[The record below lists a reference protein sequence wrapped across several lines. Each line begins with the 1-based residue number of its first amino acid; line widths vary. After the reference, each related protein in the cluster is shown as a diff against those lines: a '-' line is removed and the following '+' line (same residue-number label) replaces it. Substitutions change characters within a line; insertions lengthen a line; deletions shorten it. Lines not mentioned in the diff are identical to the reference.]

1 MLDSPLGDFR
11 KMKNYIKIDEW
22 NIIEEGFDPHLNKI
36 SESIFSLG
44 NGRMG
49 QRANFEEAYSGES
62 LQGNY
67 VAGVYYPDKTRVGW
81 WKNGYPEYFAKVLN
95 AANWI
100 GIDIKI
106 DYETL
111 DLANAKVSDFKRVL
125 NMKEGYLERSFTA
138 ELKSGKKLKVKAT
151 RFCSIVDDEAGAI
164 RYSLTPL
171 NFSGDITITPY
182 IDGDIKNQD
191 ANYDEKF
198 WDEVHKETHH
208 GSAYVTLRTKKTG
221 FHVCTGMKFDIEQ
234 EGKTIEF
241 LSAPLEREKYVA
253 NKVSIEVKEKQ
264 ETVIYK
270 YAANLSSE
278 NHDKETIVHETKRVV
293 ELVSQKGFEVMLKEQ
308 AQAWAAKWVESDIV
322 IEGDASAQQG
332 IRFNIFQLNQTYT
345 GEDARLNIGPKGFTG
360 EKYGGSTYWDTEAYC
375 VPFYLATADLQV
387 TKNLLIYRYKQL
399 DKAIENAEKLGFKN
413 GAALYPMVTMNGE
426 ECHNE
431 WEITFEEIHR
441 NGAIAFAIYNYI
453 RYTGDEKYL
462 NDYGLEVLVAITR
475 FWAQRVN
482 WSESRQQYVMLGVT
496 GPNEYENNVNN
507 NWYTN
512 TIATWCMEYAL
523 EAIASVK
530 ASEPAKYAALIKK
543 IKFDE
548 AAESKQW
555 KEIID
560 KMYYPVDEK
569 LNIFLQQDGF
579 IDKEQILV
587 RDLPAEDRPINQKWS
602 WDRILRSCFIK
613 QADVLQGLYFLE
625 HRYDLDT
632 IRRNFDFYEPR
643 TVHES
648 SLSPCV
654 HAILAAKL
662 GDEARAYEFYL
673 RTARLDLDDYN
684 NDTEDGCHTTSMAGT
699 WMSVVEGFGGMR
711 VRDGQLAFNP
721 FLPGKWKSFSFKV
734 GFRGALLNV
743 KVSQDGVQIIN
754 QSEKEL
760 NIKVY
765 QHNYELKANSQVV
778 AKHQ

>member
-1 MLDSPLGDFR
+1 
-11 KMKNYIKIDEW
+11 MKKYIKIDEW

-49 QRANFEEAYSGES
+49 QRANFEETYSGET
-62 LQGNY
+62 LPGNY

-111 DLANAKVSDFKRVL
+111 DLDNCKVTDFKRVL

-138 ELKSGKKLKVKAT
+138 ELKSGKKLNVKAT

-164 RYSLTPL
+164 RYSITPL
-171 NFSGDITITPY
+171 NFDSAVTITPS
-182 IDGDIKNQD
+182 IDGDVKNQD

-208 GSAYVTLRTKKTG
+208 GSAYLTLRTKKTG
-221 FHVCTGMKFDIEQ
+221 FHVCTGMKFDIQ
-234 EGKTIEF
+234 QDGKTIEF
-241 LSAPLEREKYVA
+241 LSAPIEREKYVA
-253 NKVSIEVKEKQ
+253 NKLTLSVKEKQ

-278 NHDKETIVHETKRVV
+278 NHDKELLVHETKKVI
-293 ELVSQKGFEVMLKEQ
+293 EHISQKGFALMLKEQ
-308 AQAWAAKWVESDIV
+308 AQAWASKWVESDIV

-375 VPFYLATADLQV
+375 VPFYLATADEQV

-399 DKAIENAEKLGFKN
+399 DKAIENAQKLGFKN

-453 RYTGDEKYL
+453 RYTGDASYL
-462 NDYGLEVLVAITR
+462 NDYGLEVLLAIAR

-482 WSESRQQYVMLGVT
+482 WSTDKSQYVMLGVT

-507 NWYTN
+507 NWYTS
-512 TIATWCMEYAL
+512 TMATWCMEYAL
-523 EAIASVK
+523 EALATVK
-530 ASEPAKYAALIKK
+530 ASDAAKYAAIVKK
-543 IKFDE
+543 IRFKV
-548 AAESKQW
+548 AEETEQW
-555 KEIID
+555 QHIID
-560 KMYYPVDEK
+560 HMYYPVDEK
-569 LNIFLQQDGF
+569 LGVFLQQDGYL
-579 IDKEQILV
+579 DKELILV
-587 RDLPAEDRPINQKWS
+587 KDLPAEDRPLNQKWS
-602 WDRILRSCFIK
+602 WDRILRSCYIK
-613 QADVLQGLYFLE
+613 QADVL
-625 HRYDLDT
+625 
-632 IRRNFDFYEPR
+632 
-643 TVHES
+643 
-648 SLSPCV
+648 
-654 HAILAAKL
+654 
-662 GDEARAYEFYL
+662 
-673 RTARLDLDDYN
+673 
-684 NDTEDGCHTTSMAGT
+684 
-699 WMSVVEGFGGMR
+699 
-711 VRDGQLAFNP
+711 
-721 FLPGKWKSFSFKV
+721 
-734 GFRGALLNV
+734 
-743 KVSQDGVQIIN
+743 
-754 QSEKEL
+754 
-760 NIKVY
+760 
-765 QHNYELKANSQVV
+765 
-778 AKHQ
+778 